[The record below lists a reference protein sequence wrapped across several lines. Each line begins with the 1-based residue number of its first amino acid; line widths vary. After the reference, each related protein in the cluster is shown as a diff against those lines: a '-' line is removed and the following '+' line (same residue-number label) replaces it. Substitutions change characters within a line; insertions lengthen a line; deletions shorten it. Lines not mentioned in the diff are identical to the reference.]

1 MGEGEEN
8 LTMAI
13 TKIYAIRN
21 RLDKRVSYAINEEKT
36 NLDGM
41 IEYAVNPNKTEQR
54 LFQSTLYCENI
65 ETAFDE
71 MMNTKKEFGK
81 LGGVLGYHFIQ
92 SFKPGEVTP
101 EQAHQY
107 GIEFAHRVFN
117 DRFEVVIGT
126 HLDKSHLHNHIVI
139 NSVSFRDGKK
149 YHSSPES
156 YYNVVR
162 ATSDEICRENN
173 LFVIEP
179 KTKGKHYAQWKAE
192 KDGTPTIRSQV
203 KQDIDDMIAQS
214 LNFSTFLAAL
224 KKAGYTVK
232 YGNVKHTAVKP
243 PHGKRFIRLDGLGE
257 NYTDD
262 AIRERIMAI
271 TSWKPK
277 SLPEPKRYYFRGNFK
292 KTKKCTGLR
301 AQYFRYVY
309 LIRGARKGTASK
321 KVSRY
326 LLEDTIKFE
335 RYLKQHKFL
344 IKHKIDT
351 ADELIV
357 LQSSLENEID
367 HLVIVRK
374 PLYDERRN
382 AENEEM
388 KQLVSDEITEINLTL
403 KAIRSDLR
411 LCKQITKDNE
421 TVQERVHDTQEL
433 QNKKE
438 EKQYESRKRS
448 R

>member
-1 MGEGEEN
+1 
-8 LTMAI
+8 MAI

-21 RLDKRVSYAINEEKT
+21 RLDKRVSYAVNEEKT
-36 NLDGM
+36 NLDGL
-41 IEYAVNPNKTEQR
+41 IEYAVNPNKTEKR
-54 LFQSTLYCENI
+54 LFEAQLNCKSV
-65 ETAFDE
+65 ETAFED
-71 MMNTKKEFGK
+71 MMKIKQHYGK
-81 LGGVLGYHFIQ
+81 TGGVLGYHFIQ

-101 EQAHQY
+101 EQAHQC
-107 GIEFAHRVFN
+107 GIEFAKRLFG
-117 DRFEVVIGT
+117 DKFQVVIGT

-156 YYNVVR
+156 YYNMVR

-179 KTKGKHYAQWKAE
+179 KSKGKHYAQWKAE
-192 KDGTPTIRSQV
+192 KDGSPTIRSQV
-203 KQDIDDMIAQS
+203 KQDIDDIISQS

-243 PHGKRFIRLDGLGE
+243 PNGKKFIRLDGLGKD
-257 NYTDD
+257 YTDD

-277 SLPEPKRYYFRGNFK
+277 SLPEPKRYYFRGTFNRA
-292 KTKKCTGLR
+292 KKCTGLR

-309 LIRGARKGTASK
+309 LIRSVRKGTATK

-344 IKHKIDT
+344 VKHKIDS
-351 ADELIV
+351 ADELYI

-367 HLVIVRK
+367 RLVTVRK

-388 KQLVSDEITEINLTL
+388 KQLFSDQIAEINVEL
-403 KAIRSDLR
+403 KAVRSDLR
-411 LCKQITKDNE
+411 LCKQIAKDSE
-421 TVQERVHDTQEL
+421 TVQERVSDTQEL
-433 QNKKE
+433 QKEKEKKE
-438 EKQYESRKRS
+438 SCKLEKNMIKFR
-448 R
+448 